1 MSNNQRDRVL
11 NRLGAVELTQEQT
24 DKIIGSGSNLL
35 TFASNT
41 GTLPVSNPDCDFD
54 Q

>member
-1 MSNNQRDRVL
+1 MANRVL
-11 NRLGAVELTQEQT
+11 NRIGAHELTQEET
-24 DKIIGSGSNLL
+24 DKVIGRGDNLN

-41 GTLPVSNPDCDFD
+41 GTLPARNPDSDFD

>member
-1 MSNNQRDRVL
+1 MSNRVL
-11 NRLGAVELTQEQT
+11 NRIGAHELTQEET
-24 DKIIGSGSNLL
+24 DKIIGSGNNLN

-41 GTLPVSNPDCDFD
+41 GTLPITNPDCDFD

>member
-1 MSNNQRDRVL
+1 MPSNDDRRVL
-11 NRLGAVELTQEQT
+11 NRMGAQELTQEEMEQ
-24 DKIIGSGSNLL
+24 IIGSGDNLN

-41 GTLPVSNPDCDFD
+41 GTGSLKNPDCDFD

>member
-1 MSNNQRDRVL
+1 MSSRVL
-11 NRLGAVELTQEQT
+11 NRIGACELTQEQT
-24 DKIIGSGSNLL
+24 DKIMGSGSNLN

-41 GTLPVSNPDCDFD
+41 GTGTINHPDSDFD